1 MPVFRLFS
9 QTVRVYHAALK
20 GNVSRSKVGM
30 KSDVKLSGA
39 ELHECM
45 YVLVTSRSP
54 TTPVSSA
61 RRVLVRR
68 AS

>member
-20 GNVSRSKVGM
+20 GNVSSSKVGM

-45 YVLVTSRSP
+45 YVLL
-54 TTPVSSA
+54 TPVSSA

-68 AS
+68 ASWP